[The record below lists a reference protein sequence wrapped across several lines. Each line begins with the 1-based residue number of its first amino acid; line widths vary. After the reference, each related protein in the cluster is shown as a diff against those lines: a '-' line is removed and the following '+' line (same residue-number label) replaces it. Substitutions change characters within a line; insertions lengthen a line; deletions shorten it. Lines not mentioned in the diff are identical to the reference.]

1 MIAQKIQKLLRSAT
15 FMAWLP
21 IIGSLLLAVLV
32 WDFILFA
39 LNANFFLNMGI
50 LAVLGI
56 AVAIALLRARMLD
69 QEALVLRRGFM
80 QLENKVEGWA
90 QALPR
95 NITGSMFKRLDRLGL
110 SEGAHLPEG
119 SIDTEISTLR
129 REFEQ
134 RLEGLQYLVGLLIAL
149 GLLGT
154 FIGLLET
161 LIKAGEVLNIIGSGA
176 PGKDSGA
183 GGDITGMFSQMVTAL
198 RDPLTAMGTAFSAS
212 MFGLVGSIIAGLMV
226 VLLRRSIDAI
236 ARRARY
242 GLVQV
247 SDASVASLK
256 PVANVTEEF
265 LARFLVGLTEH
276 NSRAAHMLGEILEE
290 SSRTYPAVSQSIAAV
305 QLLAERVERQN
316 EMLARL
322 PETLQ
327 RLERLPDAVDASTQQ
342 LVRLNTQAHAQ
353 GMAVEALGGRLQVQA
368 EAHARQATEM
378 SAGAEA
384 RLGVLRAIEASVARN
399 SESAQQ
405 VVAGIAAVAAAQR
418 PAMQVAGQIADS
430 LRAIETLQ
438 KPMLDATAR
447 FGNQLETVGR
457 DVLLQLE
464 QTLALV
470 QSLRTP
476 LADTMVAVSEHARR
490 SAEAGESLL
499 GSLPATVGRLEEGLA
514 GIQQRLQREE
524 DLLRAQSVLMQG
536 GFDRDE
542 MRSATLRLLGDAL
555 LSSAGSVDAVRHE
568 VAALVGSQ
576 RQVSAQ
582 ISDALKGL
590 EKSLGLLHE
599 LLQAQ
604 RLAARAQSSLGD
616 AEAGR

>member
-1 MIAQKIQKLLRSAT
+1 MIPQKIQKLLRSAT
-15 FMAWLP
+15 FMVWLP

-32 WDFILFA
+32 WDFIMFA

-56 AVAIALLRARMLD
+56 AVVIALLRARALD

-80 QLENKVEGWA
+80 QLENKVAGWA

-119 SIDTEISTLR
+119 SIDNEVGTLR
-129 REFEQ
+129 RELEQ

-161 LIKAGEVLNIIGSGA
+161 LIKAGEVLNIIGSGGQ
-176 PGKDSGA
+176 GKDS

-226 VLLRRSIDAI
+226 VLLRRSIEAI

-276 NSRAAHMLGEILEE
+276 NSRAAGMLSHILEE
-290 SSRTYPAVSQSIAAV
+290 AARTYPAVSQSIAAV
-305 QLLAERVERQN
+305 QLLTERVERQS

-327 RLERLPDAVDASTQQ
+327 RLERLPEAVDASTQQ
-342 LVRLNTQAHAQ
+342 LVRLNAHAHAQ
-353 GMAVEALGGRLQVQA
+353 GMAVEALGGRLQLQA
-368 EAHARQATEM
+368 EAQARQASELN
-378 SAGAEA
+378 AGADA
-384 RLGVLRAIEASVARN
+384 RLGVLRAIETTVARN
-399 SESAQQ
+399 SDSAQQ
-405 VVAGIAAVAAAQR
+405 IVSGIAAVAAAQK

-430 LRAIETLQ
+430 LRSIEALQ

-476 LADTMVAVSEHARR
+476 LAETMVAVSEHARR

-499 GSLPATVGRLEEGLA
+499 ASLPATVGRLEEGLA

-536 GFDRDE
+536 AFERDE

-568 VAALVGSQ
+568 VATLVGSQ
-576 RQVSAQ
+576 RQVSGQ

-604 RLAARAQSSLGD
+604 RLATRAQSPL
-616 AEAGR
+616 AQVEAAR